1 LTWMFEE
8 QRYSWNLLE
17 PKSFNVYKNVTVPMI
32 VMLDCSEIKIGVLD
46 IGMETIGP
54 NNYREI

>member
-1 LTWMFEE
+1 MFEE

-17 PKSFNVYKNVTVPMI
+17 PKSFNIYKNVTVLMI
-32 VMLDCSEIKIGVLD
+32 VMLDCSETKIGVLD